1 MQTEVVKVKG
11 MSCMGCVNKV
21 KAGLENIAGVS
32 SANVSLEQKQV
43 TVQYDDT
50 KAAPKQFTEAIK
62 KAGFEVISLAKYSCP
77 LSRCNTENGPG
88 LGFKIIE

>member
-1 MQTEVVKVKG
+1 MQTEVIKVKG

-50 KAAPKQFTEAIK
+50 KAEPRQFTEAIK
-62 KAGFEVISLAKYSCP
+62 KAGFEVIA
-77 LSRCNTENGPG
+77 
-88 LGFKIIE
+88 